1 MIFELF
7 LIHGFVIDSDILV
20 FVLDEIVGFDAVYG
34 FDVVLHIFLL
44 VIFGFLLLEI
54 FSIHCHARP
63 AGDLES
69 YVLRFSLRVDV
80 HCIIKNVLLL

>member
-7 LIHGFVIDSDILV
+7 LIHGFIVDPDILV
-20 FVLDEIVGFDAVYG
+20 FVLDEIIGLDAVDGFDI
-34 FDVVLHIFLL
+34 VLHIFLL

-63 AGDLES
+63 AGNLES
-69 YVLRFSLRVDV
+69 YILRFSLRVYV
-80 HCIIKNVLLL
+80 HFIIENVLLL